1 MARHRKPIIGRIE
14 KPIIR
19 VTREVISRSKVKV
32 AMSRGASDSCWPIS
46 RERKV
51 PETPKL
57 VGKLTTPRAIT
68 PSRFDVKRLKFK
80 ITRPI
85 KAETESASPTNF
97 KLDRRLE
104 HALLVLSA
112 MANYRPVK
120 VGYCRGIPCRP
131 HPAAT
136 QLVIKLVADGNK
148 TSLSHSRVRSDMVA
162 YVEEG
167 YCVY

>member
-32 AMSRGASDSCWPIS
+32 ATSRGASDSCWPIS

-51 PETPKL
+51 PETP
-57 VGKLTTPRAIT
+57 
-68 PSRFDVKRLKFK
+68 RFDVKRLKFK

-148 TSLSHSRVRSDMVA
+148 TSLSHSQVRSDMVT